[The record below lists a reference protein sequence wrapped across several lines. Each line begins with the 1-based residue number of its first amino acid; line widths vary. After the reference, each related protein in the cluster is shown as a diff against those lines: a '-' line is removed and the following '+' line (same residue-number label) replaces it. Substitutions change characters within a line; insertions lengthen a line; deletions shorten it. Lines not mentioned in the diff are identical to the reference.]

1 MILKNAKVLVIG
13 AGISG
18 IYASKLLLNKGAK
31 VIIYDDKDK
40 KNLTHFLNSDLEN
53 LVTTYFNKDFN
64 WENDIKLV
72 VISPGISKNHKLILT
87 AKNNNC
93 DVWSENDLAAQF
105 INEQDKIIGITG
117 TNGKSTTTSMIAHIF
132 KKSGYNV
139 FAGGN
144 LGDPLSKHVIENI
157 KIPTIIIL
165 ELSSF
170 QIEQTNLLKLDVAVF
185 LNLSCNHLD
194 RHLSIEEYFLAKAH
208 ILNLLKE
215 NRTLFAKYDLKNYF
229 EKTNIK
235 TNNITWFE
243 QIDESYGKKAKL
255 LGKHNWE
262 NAFVASL
269 IANYFNIS
277 EQNIHKALK
286 TFKPLA
292 HRIEMIGQKRGLIF
306 INDSKSTT
314 VQATIKALEL
324 DYKRVHL
331 LLGGVDKNENFNLLA
346 SSNFKNITAYYIF
359 GKSKEKIANDLSKE
373 NIYILNNLTEA
384 LKTAINNSKPDDV
397 ILFSPACASYDQYN
411 NFEERG
417 EHFKQL
423 VNQL

>member
-1 MILKNAKVLVIG
+1 M
-13 AGISG
+13 
-18 IYASKLLLNKGAK
+18 
-31 VIIYDDKDK
+31 
-40 KNLTHFLNSDLEN
+40 
-53 LVTTYFNKDFN
+53 
-64 WENDIKLV
+64 
-72 VISPGISKNHKLILT
+72 
-87 AKNNNC
+87 
-93 DVWSENDLAAQF
+93 
-105 INEQDKIIGITG
+105 
-117 TNGKSTTTSMIAHIF
+117 
-132 KKSGYNV
+132 
-139 FAGGN
+139 
-144 LGDPLSKHVIENI
+144 
-157 KIPTIIIL
+157 
-165 ELSSF
+165 
-170 QIEQTNLLKLDVAVF
+170 
-185 LNLSCNHLD
+185 
-194 RHLSIEEYFLAKAH
+194 
-208 ILNLLKE
+208 
-215 NRTLFAKYDLKNYF
+215 
-229 EKTNIK
+229 
-235 TNNITWFE
+235 
-243 QIDESYGKKAKL
+243 
-255 LGKHNWE
+255 
-262 NAFVASL
+262 ASL